1 MWVEFCVGGI
11 LFEWNSVWVESR
23 WVQCRGWNSVWVESR
38 MGGISYGWNPM
49 GGILCGWNS
58 VWVEFRVGAVPLG
71 GIPLGGIPRGWNLM
85 GGNPWVES
93 YGWNLVGW
101 NSAWVEF
108 RWVEFRGW
116 NSAQVEYHGHH
127 IKCFSIVARGLGT
140 IKSKYNRL
148 TF

>member
-1 MWVEFCVGGI
+1 MGAMPWG
-11 LFEWNSVWVESR
+11 LNSVWVES
-23 WVQCRGWNSVWVESR
+23 C

-58 VWVEFRVGAVPLG
+58 VWVEFSVGAVPLG
-71 GIPLGGIPRGWNLM
+71 GIPLGGIPRGWNFM

-108 RWVEFRGW
+108 RWVQFRGW
-116 NSAQVEYHGHH
+116 NSARVEYHGHLCRGIFNISKFCSFAMRIILSQKNVCFRENTN
-127 IKCFSIVARGLGT
+127 IKKVF
-140 IKSKYNRL
+140 
-148 TF
+148 F